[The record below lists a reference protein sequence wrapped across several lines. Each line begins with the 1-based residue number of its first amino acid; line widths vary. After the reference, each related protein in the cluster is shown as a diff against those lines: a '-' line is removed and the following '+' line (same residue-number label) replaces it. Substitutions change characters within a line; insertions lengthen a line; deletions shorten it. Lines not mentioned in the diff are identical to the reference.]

1 MDESAA
7 LSQKLY
13 SEGQKLSRFL
23 EGLPERDWNRVVYT
37 DGATWTVR
45 SILAHL
51 VSAEREFLRLF
62 DEVRRGGTGTP
73 EGFSIDQ
80 YNADQQES
88 SKDLA
93 PADLLREFNAVRSQ
107 MAALVASLSAE
118 ELVTRGRH
126 PHLGIATLREMVKL
140 VYIHNQTHYR
150 DARRAL
156 TSK

>member
-7 LSQKLY
+7 LSLKLS
-13 SEGQKLSRFL
+13 SEGQKLTRFL
-23 EGLPERDWNRVVYT
+23 EGLPEGDWNAVVYT
-37 DGATWTVR
+37 GGVVWTVR

-51 VSAEREFLRLF
+51 VSAERELLRLF
-62 DEVRRGGTGTP
+62 AEVRRGGVGTP

-88 SKDLA
+88 TRDVV
-93 PADLLREFNAVRSQ
+93 PAELLSEFAAVRGQ
-107 MAALVASLSAE
+107 MAAFVASLGAAE
-118 ELVTRGRH
+118 LDKRGRH

-140 VYIHNQTHYR
+140 VYIHHQMHYR